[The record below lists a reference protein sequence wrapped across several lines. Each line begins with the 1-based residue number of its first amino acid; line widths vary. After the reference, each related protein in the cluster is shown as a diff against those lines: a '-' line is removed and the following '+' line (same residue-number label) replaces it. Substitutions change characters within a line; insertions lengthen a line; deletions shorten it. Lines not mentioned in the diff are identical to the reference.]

1 MEEIYGYH
9 MTSKANV
16 HSILL
21 NGLVPSIGA
30 NSQQVYEHNLLTYFT
45 TYDCVDTWIKRFNL
59 DRDDIVLLKFSCRD
73 YVKRLDS
80 ANDFVTKE
88 IIPANNIIVVGDE
101 ETLLEDYYL
110 TNKEMFDYAENK
122 KVVAQIKTLV
132 DRLGAINGLEIVA
145 DEGWNYTEVDPDI
158 LTTMDVLKR
167 ISSLDNKDD
176 YKNILCDIRNH
187 TLDCLVDND
196 LGVTSECELFK
207 SINSMFD
214 NAMTGEPKISLFEK
228 NCLTVLIGVNLLY
241 RQLDRYHR
249 IGKKYEDKTGWRF
262 DTLEGF
268 DIPEKSTLLTNLFE
282 ETKILYESSK
292 KIHM

>member
-1 MEEIYGYH
+1 MEEICAYH

-30 NSQQVYEHNLLTYFT
+30 NSQQVHEHNLLTYFT
-45 TYDCVDTWIKRFNL
+45 SYDCIDTWINRFNL
-59 DRDDIVLLKFSCRD
+59 DRDDIVLLKFPCRD
-73 YVKRLDS
+73 YVKRLDNV
-80 ANDFVTKE
+80 NDFITKE
-88 IIPANNIIVVGDE
+88 TIPATNIMVVNNGE
-101 ETLLEDYYL
+101 SLLEDYYL
-110 TNKEMFDYAENK
+110 INKEMFDCAENK
-122 KVVAQIKTLV
+122 KVAAQIKSVV

-145 DEGWNYTEVDPDI
+145 DDDWNYTEVDPDI

-196 LGVTSECELFK
+196 LGVTPECELFK
-207 SINSMFD
+207 SLNSMFD
-214 NAMTGEPKISLFEK
+214 NAMTNEPRISLFEK

-241 RQLDRYHR
+241 RQLDRYDR

-262 DTLEGF
+262 DTLEGL

-282 ETKILYESSK
+282 ETKMIYESSK
-292 KIHM
+292 KRHM